1 MFFYF
6 FDNGF
11 SCIWLFMED
20 NCFQAQLLNKSRNTC
35 FAIIITAMND
45 KYLPVIYFFI

>member
-6 FDNGF
+6 FDNSF

-20 NCFQAQLLNKSRNTC
+20 NCFQTQLLNKSRNTY
-35 FAIIITAMND
+35 FALTITTVNN
-45 KYLPVIYFFI
+45 KYFFIVAT